1 MKNKNYYIW
10 DSFSTIFK
18 NMALRSLVV
27 YAILA
32 HYITRQYT
40 CNWIAPDV
48 RFVYCVRTVVLGPFI
63 LAKDLNQKVFVVVLK
78 PYNTAFFNINFC
90 FNYLD
95 FSPCVFLC
103 SMCYSMLHVFF
114 YAPCVILCSMCYS
127 MIHVLFYA
135 IEAGIFNGYIH
146 VLKCANICNLNH
158 FLKIIFLSYCLFLRL
173 LGYF

>member
-1 MKNKNYYIW
+1 MHVIE
-10 DSFSTIFK
+10 SRLTFGSSI
-18 NMALRSLVV
+18 V
-27 YAILA
+27 YVPWSWCLLFL
-32 HYITRQYT
+32 Q
-40 CNWIAPDV
+40 
-48 RFVYCVRTVVLGPFI
+48 
-63 LAKDLNQKVFVVVLK
+63 KKNQKVFVVVLK

-135 IEAGIFNGYIH
+135 IEAGIFNGYIY